1 MLFEFIMELL
11 FELAAEGVVEA
22 SKSPKLPKLIRY
34 ILISIIIIFYICC
47 IALFAWIGID
57 LLKNRN
63 IIGGSIVSIFASIFL
78 LMSIMAF
85 RKVYLRN
92 NI

>member
-1 MLFEFIMELL
+1 MVFEFIMELL
-11 FELAAEGVVEA
+11 FELLAEGVVEA

-34 ILISIIIIFYICC
+34 ILISIIIIFYVGC
-47 IALFAWIGID
+47 IILFAWMGFD
-57 LLKNRN
+57 LLKHKN
-63 IIGGSIVSIFASIFL
+63 IIGGSIVTIFAFVFL
-78 LMSIMAF
+78 LMSILAF